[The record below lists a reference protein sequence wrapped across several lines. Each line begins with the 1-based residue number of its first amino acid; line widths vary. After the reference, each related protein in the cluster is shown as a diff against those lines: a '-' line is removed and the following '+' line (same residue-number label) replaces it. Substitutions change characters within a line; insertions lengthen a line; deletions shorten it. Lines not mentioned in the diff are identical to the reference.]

1 MLTDRFKSLCSSRYV
16 LNLGWLG
23 GAELVQ
29 RVSRL
34 ATTVVLA
41 RNFSAADYGMVS
53 AIYSIFAFA
62 NVISVRGGIAAKI
75 IQSNE
80 EDLEEVCNT
89 AYFLNWILMG
99 ALFVAQCALSY
110 PIAQFYN
117 DTKLVFPIC
126 AVGLVYLILPTFMV
140 RSSLLE
146 RQNLLKVRAWCK
158 SAQAIVANIIIVLL
172 ALRGLGVWSIV
183 LAMVVGHL
191 VWIPIIGR
199 FSDWKPKQK
208 TPTFQQWRPI
218 LRFGGKRLGVDLLN
232 RLRQEMDYLIV
243 ARFLGLEA
251 LGIYFFAYSAGIGIS
266 QSIINSFAIAWYP
279 FFCEVRRDSKLLRV
293 RFLKSLKTIAL
304 TIFPLVILQSCLAP
318 FYVPIIFGEKWEGAI
333 PILILICLSAIPLAL
348 EKAISALL
356 QATDKIEVDIRWNIF
371 FSIAFA
377 GILVV
382 SARQG
387 VVPLAIA
394 VLVSRWIFIPGF
406 AFYVMRYLFPRSYQ
420 QTSQP

>member
-1 MLTDRFKSLCSSRYV
+1 MDRIKSLFSSRYV

-29 RVSRL
+29 RFARL

-75 IQSNE
+75 IQSND
-80 EDLEEVCNT
+80 EDLEDVCNT
-89 AYFLNWILMG
+89 AFFLNWILMG
-99 ALFVAQCALSY
+99 SLFLVQCALSY

-146 RQNLLKVRAWCK
+146 RQNLLKVRAWSK
-158 SAQAIVANIIIVLL
+158 SAQSIVANVIIVIL
-172 ALRGLGVWSIV
+172 ALRGFGVWAIV
-183 LAMVVGHL
+183 FAMVVGHL

-199 FSDWKPKQK
+199 FSDWKPKPGR
-208 TPTFQQWRPI
+208 PTFRQWRPI
-218 LRFGGKRLGVDLLN
+218 LSFGGKRLGVDLLN

-266 QSIINSFAIAWYP
+266 QSVINSFGVAWYP
-279 FFCEVRRDSKLLRV
+279 YLCEVRRDPQALRS
-293 RFLKSLKTIAL
+293 RFLKSLKTIAF
-304 TIFPLVILQSCLAP
+304 TILPLVIVQSCLAP
-318 FYVPIIFGEKWEGAI
+318 FYVPIVFGEKWEDAI
-333 PILILICLSAIPLAL
+333 PILILICLSAVPIAL
-348 EKAISALL
+348 EKALSALL
-356 QATDKIEVDIRWNIF
+356 QATDKMAIDIRWNIF

-387 VVPLAIA
+387 VLQLAIA

-406 AFYVMRYLFPRSYQ
+406 AFYVMRYLFPRPY